1 MDEVS
6 SLLTLECSEMKKTI
20 FSIEIENRISVNIL
34 LSLFLLCRKIYAL
47 FFVVVVPL
55 KQNSIFFSLIKRN

>member
-1 MDEVS
+1 
-6 SLLTLECSEMKKTI
+6 MKKTI